1 VIATSFD
8 YTRASSL
15 DEAIARLKEAN
26 GSGKLIAGGHSLV
39 PLMKLRLSEPGVLI
53 DIARIPGL
61 AGIKPVGDKIE
72 IGAATV
78 HHDVATSAL
87 LLDACPMLAEAAAS
101 IGDQQVRNR
110 GTLGGSLAHADPAAD
125 YPAVMLALD
134 ADVHIK
140 GASGTRVAK
149 ARTFFRGLFNVNLGP
164 EEIITAVQFTP
175 LKSAAYAKLH
185 QRASHFAIVGVAAA
199 LEVRRHDPR
208 GAHRRDRRDAVCTA
222 PVGGRNTVD
231 GSEGHRGDHRRG
243 VEERR
248 RRPRRRQQRPARE
261 RRVSPGDGRGVHAA
275 RADVGA
281 RPRALEAVSKPVSGA
296 GPARES
302 PHSVLAQDPLSR
314 EWAPRR
320 VGMPLS
326 RAPAIRF
333 CNRTRCVARFATRL
347 AGGR

>member
-8 YTRASSL
+8 YARARSI
-15 DEAIARLKEAN
+15 DEAIAKLKEAN

-61 AGIKPVGDKIE
+61 AGIKQVGDKIE

-78 HHDVATSAL
+78 HHDVASSSL
-87 LLDACPMLAEAAAS
+87 LRDACPMVVEAAAS

-134 ADVHIK
+134 ADVHIT

-149 ARTFFRGLFNVNLGP
+149 AKTFFRGLFNVNLGP

-175 LKSAAYAKLH
+175 VKSAAYAKLH

-199 LEVRRHDPR
+199 LE
-208 GAHRRDRRDAVCTA
+208 TS
-222 PVGGRNTVD
+222 GGTI
-231 GSEGHRGDHRRG
+231 
-243 VEERR
+243 
-248 RRPRRRQQRPARE
+248 Q
-261 RRVSPGDGRGVHAA
+261 AA
-275 RADVGA
+275 RIGVTGATPSARRLSAVETQLTGAKATPDTIAAASKNAGADLDDVNSDLHA
-281 RPRALEAVSKPVSGA
+281 SDEYRRAMVAVFTHRALASA
-296 GPARES
+296 LDRAR
-302 PHSVLAQDPLSR
+302 
-314 EWAPRR
+314 
-320 VGMPLS
+320 
-326 RAPAIRF
+326 
-333 CNRTRCVARFATRL
+333 
-347 AGGR
+347 